1 LTLLCYQAIHQMHR
15 DVVYTSPPSIEL
27 LGHSPRCDV
36 QGMYEKK
43 RLITV
48 QGHPEF
54 NGDIVSELLEN
65 RHEKGIFDDG
75 TYKDGMDRV
84 RKHHDGV
91 AVSAAFIRF
100 MLEQ

>member
-1 LTLLCYQAIHQMHR
+1 MHR
-15 DVVYTSPPSIEL
+15 DIVYEYPASVEK

-36 QGMYEKK
+36 QGMYAKN

-54 NGDIVSELLEN
+54 NGDVVSELLEN
-65 RHEKGIFDDG
+65 RHERGIFDNAM
-75 TYKDGMDRV
+75 YEDGMSRV

-100 MLEQ
+100 LFEE